1 MAGNTLL
8 KGHAR
13 ARASGSVLAETDG
26 PPVELYNGDGVSHVV
41 LVCEHAANLVP
52 LGLENLGLTDAQLCS
67 HVAWDPGALDLGL
80 FLSASLNAPLVAARF
95 SRLVYDCNRP
105 PEAPSA
111 MPDDTEVCPIP
122 GNAALSAEERMQ
134 RAREIY
140 EPFHAELSRVLAL
153 KKSRGITPVLVTIHS
168 FTPVFNGERRFV
180 EIGYLHG
187 SDRRLARAML
197 DNSGSGS
204 PMDVRL
210 NQPYGPQDGVLHT
223 IDRHIETGC
232 TPHVMIEV
240 RNDLLQS
247 AVGLREVHDL
257 ICTALTKSL
266 HDLHPHKSKQ

>member
-1 MAGNTLL
+1 MAGNKLL
-8 KGHAR
+8 KGHV
-13 ARASGSVLAETDG
+13 RASASVLAETDG
-26 PPVELYNGDGVSHVV
+26 PPVELYNGDGVSRVV

-105 PEAPSA
+105 PDAPSA
-111 MPDDTEVCPIP
+111 MPEVTEVCPIP
-122 GNAALSAEERMQ
+122 GNASISAEERKQ
-134 RAREIY
+134 RTQEIY

-168 FTPVFNGERRFV
+168 FTPVFNGARRYV

-187 SDRRLARAML
+187 ADRRLARAML
-197 DNSGSGS
+197 GNSGFGP

-223 IDRHIETGC
+223 IDRHSDSGC

-257 ICTALTKSL
+257 ICNALTKSL
-266 HDLHPHKSKQ
+266 HDLHLQKSKK